1 MSLISKPFD
10 DSGVEMVDDIA
21 RYGTSISK
29 RIEQFRHRS
38 GQKRGQR
45 SDSANHYSGFVV
57 MQVLCDTVCEI
68 IDTSKNERL
77 RTECAR
83 AANTFFI
90 ESAFPDDLTDQGLA
104 DNHQPSQELIQE
116 VSSIL
121 TDDQILPADGSV
133 PLQTLLLALVWA
145 ALSFAMESLPADQ
158 ARSWVRQRIMDAE
171 TPPPYH

>member
-21 RYGTSISK
+21 RFGTSISK

-38 GQKRGQR
+38 GQR

-68 IDTSKNERL
+68 INTSKNESL

-90 ESAFPDDLTDQGLA
+90 ESAFPGDLPDQGLA

-121 TDDQILPADGSV
+121 GDDQVLPADGSV